1 MSMELSVQGKNA
13 IVPCAAGNIG
23 EACVRALAEAGANVL
38 VADMDAAAA
47 ERTVE
52 KLQKEYPDVKLV
64 PQVGDVTNKASVD
77 AMVAAAL
84 EASST
89 FSTTSPV

>member
-13 IVPCAAGNIG
+13 IVTGAAGNIG
-23 EACVRALAEAGANVL
+23 EACVRALAAAGANVL

-52 KLQKEYPDVKLV
+52 KLQKDNGQTPTA
-64 PQVGDVTNKASVD
+64 GDSEDKSD
-77 AMVAAAL
+77 
-84 EASST
+84 ST
-89 FSTTSPV
+89 PL